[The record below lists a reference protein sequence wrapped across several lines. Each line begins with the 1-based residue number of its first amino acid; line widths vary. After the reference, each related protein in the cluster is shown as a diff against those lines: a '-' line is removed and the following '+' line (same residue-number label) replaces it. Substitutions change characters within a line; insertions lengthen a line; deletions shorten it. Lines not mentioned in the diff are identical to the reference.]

1 MTNSE
6 RLLEVLRT
14 TTDGMQDLLSS
25 TLSFESYESLT
36 KKKWNEA
43 TSALRSMEEAVSLLE
58 TVLNIDSNKDIDS
71 LPEFSNEAI
80 NSYGASF
87 GNRCYFQRNHIKRW
101 LNDNDEDSDNR
112 TDYRFDLDLDLEI
125 HTEHPQINTKHKVS
139 IQSLIAH

>member
-14 TTDGMQDLLSS
+14 TADGMQDILSS
-25 TLSFESYESLT
+25 TLCFESYESLT

-58 TVLNIDSNKDIDS
+58 TVLNIDSNKDVDS

-87 GNRCYFQRNHIKRW
+87 GNRCCFQRNHIKRW

-125 HTEHPQINTKHKVS
+125 RTEHPQINTKHKVS